1 MGRGFEFA
9 SGEEPEMKVQVSE
22 GNYICARRRSRI
34 RIWISNGGTGQV
46 VSGCWLAAS
55 VQLGASWCLA
65 LAVGRLSWPVIVGK
79 QGSCYPLSSP
89 ES

>member
-1 MGRGFEFA
+1 MPTPFSRLPAGESVGK
-9 SGEEPEMKVQVSE
+9 SGEVVVLDQGEF
-22 GNYICARRRSRI
+22 G
-34 RIWISNGGTGQV
+34 GQV